1 MDWYRSFQEL
11 AENEPEGLAWSR
23 KYVARGSRVLVM
35 APHGGWIEPFTCD
48 LAALIAGE
56 EFSFYAFRGLGTPGG
71 SSLHLTSHRFDE
83 PTALQAAAEAERVVA
98 IHGEGSRDR
107 PFVMVGGLW
116 RRFCREVAGALT
128 EAGFPVEEPRPGLGG
143 KNLLNVC
150 NRGGRGGGGQLEI
163 SENLRRGLRKDEGT
177 RARFVEV
184 IRGVLLD
191 LESAGA
197 PGDRH
202 RPNPRATEGSGPAA
216 TSGGGTPRSW
226 RTWERPTREGG
237 GPQPPARSRPGA
249 PP

>member
-1 MDWYRSFQEL
+1 MDSYRNFQEL
-11 AENEPEGLAWSR
+11 AKREPEGSAWSR
-23 KYVARGSRVLVM
+23 EYVPRGSRILVM

-48 LAALIAGE
+48 LAALVAGE
-56 EFSFYAFRGLGTPGG
+56 DFSFYAFRGVGSSEG

-98 IHGEGSRDR
+98 IHGERTRDR

-116 RRFCREVAGALT
+116 NRFCRELSEALA

-163 SENLRRGLRKDEGT
+163 SENLRRGLGKDEGT

-191 LESAGA
+191 LESS
-197 PGDRH
+197 PDTRQ
-202 RPNPRATEGSGPAA
+202 
-216 TSGGGTPRSW
+216 GG
-226 RTWERPTREGG
+226 
-237 GPQPPARSRPGA
+237 
-249 PP
+249 